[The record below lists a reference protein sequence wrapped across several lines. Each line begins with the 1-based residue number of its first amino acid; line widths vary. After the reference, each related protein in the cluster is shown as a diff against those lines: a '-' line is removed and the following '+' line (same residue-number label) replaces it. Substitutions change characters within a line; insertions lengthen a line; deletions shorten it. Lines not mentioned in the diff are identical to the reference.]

1 MSKAFIKEEADVPE
15 SIEAEE
21 DPNSS
26 LPAGLKNYI
35 TPEGYLRLK
44 RELMRLLDIERPEV
58 VRVVSWAASN
68 GDRSENGD
76 YLYGKRRLREI
87 DRRIRHLTRR
97 LDRAE
102 IVNPT
107 VHIGNDQVFFGARV
121 EFDRNGLSKEEITIV
136 GIDEVDPSRRRV
148 SWISPIA
155 RSVIKSRVGDVL
167 SLKTPNGFDELEILS
182 VDYAWPRTE

>member
-76 YLYGKRRLREI
+76 YLYG
-87 DRRIRHLTRR
+87 DR
-97 LDRAE
+97 
-102 IVNPT
+102 
-107 VHIGNDQVFFGARV
+107 
-121 EFDRNGLSKEEITIV
+121 K
-136 GIDEVDPSRRRV
+136 
-148 SWISPIA
+148 
-155 RSVIKSRVGDVL
+155 SVV
-167 SLKTPNGFDELEILS
+167 
-182 VDYAWPRTE
+182 